1 MRSFRNRKQITDKG
15 RYVLFPF
22 GVAPPIGFVFED
34 FAGLK
39 QADQYYWYV
48 TSVCL
53 VILAVLGSLARDGA
67 LSIIQFLAIALVV
80 WAIQILVVA
89 LVMPG
94 RRFYQTRLHGSLLSK
109 INPRTGAPVTPPSE
123 T

>member
-1 MRSFRNRKQITDKG
+1 
-15 RYVLFPF
+15 
-22 GVAPPIGFVFED
+22 VAPPIEGFVFED

-53 VILAVLGSLARDGA
+53 VILAVLGSLAWCDGA

-80 WAIQILVVA
+80 STN
-89 LVMPG
+89 
-94 RRFYQTRLHGSLLSK
+94 R
-109 INPRTGAPVTPPSE
+109 
-123 T
+123 